1 MKILLFKPELG
12 TLTRF
17 EYTGSKGITRL
28 LKDNSYNFY
37 TVLIDGVP
45 YRLYVGNNSHLIP
58 NNILSLHH
66 NSTNKCLYGNIVIEA
81 MASTEIT
88 AEDILR
94 IKAYIIKGNKGYML
108 KFD

>member
-1 MKILLFKPELG
+1 MKMLLFKPELG

-17 EYTGSKGITRL
+17 EYTGPKGINRL
-28 LKDNSYNFY
+28 LKDNSFNMY
-37 TVLIDGVP
+37 TVLIDDIK
-45 YRLYVGNNSHLIP
+45 YRFFVGSNSFIVP

-66 NSTNKCLYGNIVIEA
+66 ASADKRLYGNIVIEA
-81 MASTEIT
+81 LESTEIT

>member
-1 MKILLFKPELG
+1 MKMLLFKPELG

-17 EYTGSKGITRL
+17 EYTGPAGINRRL
-28 LKDNSYNFY
+28 NDNSYNFY
-37 TVLIDGVP
+37 TVLIDDVK
-45 YRLYVGNNSHLIP
+45 YRFYVGSNSFLVP
-58 NNILSLHH
+58 NNIISLHH
-66 NSTNKCLYGNIVIEA
+66 YFADNCLYGNIVIEA
-81 MASTEIT
+81 LESTEIT